1 MSNREST
8 NNASRRAFLRGSV
21 GLGAGTAAVVLTA
34 GTAAAA
40 AVSNDTAITAEK
52 APGQK
57 GYELT
62 QHVADYYKTA
72 AL

>member
-8 NNASRRAFLRGSV
+8 NSPSRRAFLRSSI
-21 GLGAGTAAVVLTA
+21 GLGAGATVAVLTTSAATAAIKE
-34 GTAAAA
+34 
-40 AVSNDTAITAEK
+40 DTAVAEK
-52 APGQK
+52 PTGQK

-62 QHVADYYKTA
+62 QHVADYYKLA